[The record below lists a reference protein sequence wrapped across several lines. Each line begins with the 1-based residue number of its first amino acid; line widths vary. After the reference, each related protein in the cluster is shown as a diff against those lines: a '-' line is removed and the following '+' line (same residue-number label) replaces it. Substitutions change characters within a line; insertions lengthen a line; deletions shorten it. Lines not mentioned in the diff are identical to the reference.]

1 MICLGGRSFGSCSA
15 WGTNDLSEGRVC
27 LGRPGVGNHSTRFYS
42 SVSHL
47 LVTAT
52 SKSNHY
58 VKKLKVP
65 LSGKISCQRICNT
78 LWWVFKILKTSYAK
92 LSEAGT
98 VLLKVFLFKK
108 KDSTYFNINRHSH
121 NDSRFKVWLILLK
134 SLSFFIWKLLGK
146 K

>member
-27 LGRPGVGNHSTRFYS
+27 LGRLGVGNHSTRFYS

-58 VKKLKVP
+58 VKK
-65 LSGKISCQRICNT
+65 ISCQRIRNI
-78 LWWVFKILKTSYAK
+78 LWWVVKILKTSYAK

-134 SLSFFIWKLLGK
+134 SLSFFTWKLLGK